1 MQLTQL
7 TVDSPAQVTHDRPT
21 HAPSREPLATPEQ
34 LRVELP
40 RSARA
45 SRTVDEGRAQ
55 LTRILHGG
63 DDRLLVVVGPCS
75 IHDPAAA
82 LVYAAQLAELAERH
96 RGELLVCM
104 RAYFEKARTDV
115 GWKGLLNDPHLDG
128 SCDVALGLRLA
139 RRLLLS
145 LAELGLPT
153 ATETLDPAVP
163 AYLSDLLSWTAI
175 GARTTESQTHRELAS
190 GLPIAVGFKNGT
202 DGGLDI
208 AVHAIKAAQSPHS
221 FLAID
226 ERGQVAVQ
234 RTRGNPHG
242 HVVLRGGRGGPN
254 FAESHVLTASS
265 KLASLGLAT
274 RVMIDCSHGN
284 SQKKHENQPLVAR
297 AIAEQVARGNSPIF
311 GVMLESQLVAGCQA
325 LGSGRSL
332 VYGQSVTD
340 ACIDMQSTESVLR
353 LLADAVREKRDAPA
367 SPLRA

>member
-1 MQLTQL
+1 MQL
-7 TVDSPAQVTHDRPT
+7 TVDSTTPTSHDRPT
-21 HAPSREPLATPEQ
+21 QAPAREPLATPNQ

-40 RSARA
+40 MSARA
-45 SRTVDEGRAQ
+45 ARTVDEGRAQ
-55 LTRILHGG
+55 LTRILAGE

-82 LVYAAQLAELAERH
+82 LVYAAQLTELAERH

-104 RAYFEKARTDV
+104 RAYFEKARTDI

-163 AYLSDLLSWTAI
+163 AYLADLLAWTAI

-190 GLPIAVGFKNGT
+190 GMPIAVGFKNGT

-226 ERGQVAVQ
+226 ERGQVSVQ

-254 FAESHVLTASS
+254 FAEAQVLAAAH
-265 KLASLGLAT
+265 KLRSLGLPA

-284 SQKKHENQPLVAR
+284 SQKNHENQPLVAR
-297 AIAEQVARGNSPIF
+297 AVADQVARRNSPIF
-311 GVMLESQLVAGCQA
+311 GVMLESQLVAGCQP

-340 ACIDMQSTESVLR
+340 ACIDMESTGSVLG
-353 LLADAVREKRDAPA
+353 LLADAVRKKRTAPVSA
-367 SPLRA
+367 LRG